1 MPANTDRFSSR
12 DTLPRREFIK
22 RASFAAVGAAAGL
35 GAGQAPAQEQEPL
48 TVNGLPGVIFGRTG
62 LKVTRISFGGIMI
75 TEPRVLLRAI
85 DQGINLAHLA
95 PAYRDHRSLEA
106 FGKVLK
112 NHRHKVIIAIK
123 EWPEKIDASLKALN
137 TDYVEILVPPI
148 QKIEDVDNPAYRE
161 NFEKAKKAGKVGF
174 MGFACHRSMTG
185 ILNAARR
192 NGSYDAVLL
201 SYANADNPE
210 FLAAAKAA
218 GEAGIGI
225 MTMKGMP
232 EKISLNSDNPDIETC
247 AALCTAM
254 VKRQHAHTV
263 LASMGSFQVVDLFVD
278 ILRKRLSYVN
288 PELERRFWAGRK
300 GRYCSMCDSCTGVCP
315 AGVEI
320 TSILRY
326 RIYHQDYDLTD
337 YARTCYRKLDESC
350 NGSAC
355 QECGRCEA
363 VCTRSLPIREMI
375 RQAHANL
382 D

>member
-1 MPANTDRFSSR
+1 MPGNMDRSSAR
-12 DTLPRREFIK
+12 KTLPRREFIK

-35 GAGQAPAQEQEPL
+35 GAGQAPAQEQKPL
-48 TVNGLPGVIFGRTG
+48 TVNGLPAAILGRTG

-85 DQGINLAHLA
+85 DQGLNLAHLA

-106 FGKVLK
+106 FGRVLK

-123 EWPEKIDASLKALN
+123 EWPEKIDASLKSLN
-137 TDYVEILVPPI
+137 TDYVDILVPPI
-148 QKIEDVDNPAYRE
+148 VKTELVDDPSYRE
-161 NFEKAKKAGKVGF
+161 NFEKAKQAGKVGF
-174 MGFACHRSMTG
+174 MGFACHKSMAE

-201 SYANADNPE
+201 SYANADNPA
-210 FLAAAKAA
+210 FLAATKAA
-218 GEAGIGI
+218 SEAGIGI

-232 EKISLNSDNPDIETC
+232 EKITLNSDNPDLETC

-288 PELERRFWAGRK
+288 PELERRFWASRK
-300 GRYCSMCDSCTGVCP
+300 GRYCSMCGNCTGVCP

-326 RIYHQDYDLTD
+326 RMYHRDYDLAD
-337 YARTCYRKLDESC
+337 YARTCYSKLNEGCS
-350 NGSAC
+350 GSAC
-355 QECGRCEA
+355 LECGRCEA
-363 VCTRSLPIREMI
+363 ICTRSLPIREMI
-375 RQAHANL
+375 RQAHAIL
-382 D
+382 A